1 MSITESPPAS
11 PSLFPLLFS
20 PHSFS
25 FSLLFTPE
33 HRGVLSGVVAALS
46 TTVAKATPLPRWA
59 FRELFPPFSLGW
71 YTPYT
76 RVHTY
81 TYTYTYTHTLAHV
94 KWYASSLWHIITN
107 FNATREKERNL
118 SMCCAAVS
126 LSRNGSFNRNLA
138 YTDMKINLTRS
149 VSSKVWIKISYDLS
163 AAEASTC
170 E

>member
-11 PSLFPLLFS
+11 PSLFPLLFPLLFS

-25 FSLLFTPE
+25 FSPLFTPE

-71 YTPYT
+71 CILHIH
-76 RVHTY
+76 VHTY
-81 TYTYTYTHTLAHV
+81 TRILIHV
-94 KWYASSLWHIITN
+94 KWYARSLWHIITN

-118 SMCCAAVS
+118 SMCRAAIP
-126 LSRNGSFNRNLA
+126 LSRNESFNRSLA
-138 YTDMKINLTRS
+138 YTDMKINLTRC
-149 VSSKVWIKISYDLS
+149 VSPEEVWIKISYDIFS
-163 AAEASTC
+163 GNDT
-170 E
+170 